1 MKYIEVTG
9 WGNHRKHLIPLNKVV
24 DFNFEKDYTT
34 ISLVNGKTVNIIEN
48 EFTIKE
54 MLGFHNVNLVNEE
67 KIHTLYNEYDE
78 DELPF

>member
-67 KIHTLYNEYDE
+67 QIHTLYNGYDE

>member
-67 KIHTLYNEYDE
+67 QIHTLYKDYDE